1 MEKYCQAIVHVWH
14 GWPRFAHICTR
25 LAAALLLWVEISV
38 KIHFSKTVTDQ
49 KAYWVTP
56 SNNTSLQPQ
65 ELINIDFRSPQL
77 KRRCIETALI
87 TSPTNHLHEKKP
99 SPAKENWEEDKWN
112 WVEHILKQSEEKLA
126 IHRILPGFTD
136 KFKPDAIQYEN
147 KLLKT
152 KLYSEELVNLSFED
166 LPIKCNNIY
175 ETITITQ
182 KYIVDQKNSY
192 LYYKEDGN
200 IFLKGNHSY
209 FYQVQTQM
217 LVTGLQFCDLFL
229 WTNCDVYR

>member
-1 MEKYCQAIVHVWH
+1 M
-14 GWPRFAHICTR
+14 
-25 LAAALLLWVEISV
+25 
-38 KIHFSKTVTDQ
+38 
-49 KAYWVTP
+49 YWNC
-56 SNNTSLQPQ
+56 SNNISHKPFTWKKNLTPGNK
-65 ELINIDFRSPQL
+65 I
-77 KRRCIETALI
+77 
-87 TSPTNHLHEKKP
+87 EKKT
-99 SPAKENWEEDKWN
+99 SETELSTFYSS
-112 WVEHILKQSEEKLA
+112 LKQSEEKLA
-126 IHRILPGFTD
+126 VHGILPGFTD

-175 ETITITQ
+175 ETIKITQ